1 MQTASMTTVTT
12 ALAAAYEEAARATW
26 WANEAATGR
35 RAAERERDCVVAI
48 TTNILEALA
57 VQTVPTITATTELA
71 AVRQD
76 ASRATS
82 SDRCRTCCAERA
94 RWLLSTVVDL
104 REELAVQTASTT
116 TATTALACR
125 SARGCPRC
133 LVGERRCR
141 EAPLSLIHIS
151 EPTRPY

>member
-1 MQTASMTTVTT
+1 M
-12 ALAAAYEEAARATW
+12 
-26 WANEAATGR
+26 
-35 RAAERERDCVVAI
+35 
-48 TTNILEALA
+48 
-57 VQTVPTITATTELA
+57 QTVPTITATTELA

-76 ASRATS
+76 VSRATS
-82 SDRCRTCCAERA
+82 SEIDAAHAALSERDGV
-94 RWLLSTVVDL
+94 LSTVVDL

-141 EAPLSLIHIS
+141 EAPCGRARARWCICYRCQSVRS
-151 EPTRPY
+151 TRSTYHLHDDRHYRHGSRSARGCPRHLVGERSRSGASCGRKRARS